1 MNVLVSAA
9 ARAMAKLGDG
19 GDRVVRAVRATLRTL
34 REALSSRRERWIFG
48 VAGTLI
54 LVLYLLAIGDLAIS
68 ALGRWSSAP
77 GVRIAPDALFKVR
90 APWLFEPM
98 LEVHVGAHLAAF
110 LSPINLLLGVS
121 VAALAG
127 LNIAVAAYG
136 ARQAV
141 ACRRPGYSRSLA
153 VLPAFLLG
161 FACCVPTFVLALGA
175 GTAAAILPVLL
186 PIRPLFYPLT
196 LVLLLGALVWG
207 GHRVRS
213 ARSDPMVAFTL
224 DGESPPGGPAARP
237 DSPAEDHGTEHQG
250 RQHTDQRESADS
262 VDRR

>member
-9 ARAMAKLGDG
+9 AHAMAKLGDG
-19 GDRVVRAVRATLRTL
+19 GDRIVRTICATPSTLRD
-34 REALSSRRERWIFG
+34 ALSARRERWIFG

-68 ALGRWSSAP
+68 TSGRWSSAP
-77 GVRIAPDALFKVR
+77 GVRIAPDALFKAR

-98 LEVHVGAHLAAF
+98 LEVHFGAHLAAF
-110 LSPINLLLGVS
+110 LSPVNLLLGVS

-213 ARSDPMVAFTL
+213 ARSDPMVAFTA
-224 DGESPPGGPAARP
+224 DGESPAARP

-250 RQHTDQRESADS
+250 RRHTDQRESADS
-262 VDRR
+262 VDRP